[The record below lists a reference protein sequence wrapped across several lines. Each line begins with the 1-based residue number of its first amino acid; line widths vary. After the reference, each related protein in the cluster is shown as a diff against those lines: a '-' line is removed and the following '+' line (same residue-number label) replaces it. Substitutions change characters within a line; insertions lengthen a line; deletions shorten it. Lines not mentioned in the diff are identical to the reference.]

1 MWQTNCYVVAAGR
14 SAWVID
20 AGFDPGELIE
30 FVNRKQLVV
39 ERVLLTHAHLDHIA
53 GLPELR
59 AAWPDVK
66 TYIHPN
72 EKRFFADP
80 MLNLSGLFGIPI
92 TVPDADATFQQG
104 DPLTLGGHEFH
115 ILDTPGHSP
124 GGVTFHCPEQQL
136 ALVGDTLFAGSI
148 GRFDFPTSDGPTLM
162 HSIREK
168 LLTLPDATRILPGHG
183 PETTVGAERAS
194 NPYLQ

>member
-1 MWQTNCYVVAAGR
+1 MQEPLEVTGFSLGMWQTNCYVVAAGR

-115 ILDTPGHSP
+115 ILGCHDFHNFLRAPAPLCAKTISNKRKRSIPLTWDTCVPVP
-124 GGVTFHCPEQQL
+124 
-136 ALVGDTLFAGSI
+136 A
-148 GRFDFPTSDGPTLM
+148 R
-162 HSIREK
+162 R
-168 LLTLPDATRILPGHG
+168 
-183 PETTVGAERAS
+183 
-194 NPYLQ
+194 